1 MGSVDILYCIIIVAL
16 ILLYYLIILTDMRRK
31 VVTYTYTILFVG
43 CLVFLAGVMYY
54 HRKETE
60 NSLLQIYAVAVKA
73 NNMESAL
80 ADSSRYEAILL
91 DINKNEERLQ
101 SILHRV
107 SFTDRL
113 LGRSIEVDSLADQT
127 SKMLQMQKLR
137 IYNLNN
143 KSINLYQ
150 PTVFKDASTEL
161 RMLGSDDLNRDYIN
175 SGFKVDH
182 SAMFIENNVVLVRI
196 IETKKDSILYQQ
208 FYVPKDSIN
217 SFVLPN
223 VFKDDNVELQMGYIN
238 KSDTTTFH
246 YIKSI
251 PYGK

>member
-1 MGSVDILYCIIIVAL
+1 MAGSG
-16 ILLYYLIILTDMRRK
+16 R
-31 VVTYTYTILFVG
+31 YTYAILFVG
-43 CLVFLAGVMYY
+43 CLVILAVVMYY

-91 DINKNEERLQ
+91 DINNNEEKLQ

-113 LGRSIEVDSLADQT
+113 LGRSTEVDSLADQT

-143 KSINLYQ
+143 KSINLYH
-150 PTVFKDASTEL
+150 PTVFLYLIQIFYLLE
-161 RMLGSDDLNRDYIN
+161 NQE
-175 SGFKVDH
+175 GFCKRGN
-182 SAMFIENNVVLVRI
+182 FP
-196 IETKKDSILYQQ
+196 TTFPQQ
-208 FYVPKDSIN
+208 FQLV
-217 SFVLPN
+217 
-223 VFKDDNVELQMGYIN
+223 
-238 KSDTTTFH
+238 
-246 YIKSI
+246 
-251 PYGK
+251 